1 MTKYFIN
8 LHGVSTKD
16 PKFNNLLSGGEMRIE
31 FTREQF
37 EKFHKCAHLWCEKP
51 ESIEWLDAFGEC
63 SDLIYNKLDE
73 YYARLREI
81 VILESVDT
89 PFVMWESWDIDGDLY
104 TEFFG
109 AEHE

>member
-1 MTKYFIN
+1 MAKYLIN
-8 LHGVSTKD
+8 LHGVSTED

-81 VILESVDT
+81 IILESVDT

-104 TEFFG
+104 SEFSG